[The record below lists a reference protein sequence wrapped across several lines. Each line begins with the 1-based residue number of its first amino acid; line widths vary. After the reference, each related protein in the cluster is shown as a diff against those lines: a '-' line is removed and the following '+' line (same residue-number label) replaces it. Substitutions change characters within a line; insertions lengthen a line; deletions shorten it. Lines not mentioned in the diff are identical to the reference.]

1 MIQKEVTE
9 IKNTLKYTDCS
20 IHKIAGCYVDTN
32 KMIHMV
38 SHDQFLC
45 LPEEDQ
51 HKYFAI
57 IKKGLSGKIGKNLIN
72 LSFDSNF
79 IERRDALLDLV
90 KTELADEDKINALF
104 EIIRDNYPYVD
115 NYYIMAVYGAY
126 DVPGI
131 SNDGI
136 EMIDASDEVYKF
148 VLTLICP
155 MKPSKAG
162 LTYNEK
168 DNVLENAVR
177 NLMVEDPMHGF
188 LFPSFNNRGTD
199 IHNLLLYSKKPDAVE
214 ESFIGGVFGCKA
226 PATAKKQNEI
236 FIEAVSTIETL
247 TFENAKNICTTICEK
262 EEEAKADEDKMVISE
277 RETINMLEASGIKTE
292 DLDTFKETLKEST
305 KENGELLT
313 SNIIEKSNKL
323 HVNTGITEI
332 SMPME
337 YADNIEVQKINGK
350 NCLVIEINDELTV
363 NGIKVNN
370 FNDLGIDFE

>member
-32 KMIHMV
+32 KMIHIV
-38 SHDQFLC
+38 SHEQFLC

-57 IKKGLSGKIGKNLIN
+57 IKKGLSGKVGKNLIN

-79 IERRDALLDLV
+79 IERRDYLLDLV
-90 KTELADEDKINALF
+90 KSELADEDKVNSLF
-104 EIIRDNYPYVD
+104 ETIRDSYPYVD

-126 DVPGI
+126 DVPGV
-131 SNDGI
+131 STDGI
-136 EMIDASDEVYKF
+136 EMDDASDEVYKF

-168 DNVLENAVR
+168 DNILENAVR

-199 IHNLLLYSKKPDAVE
+199 IHNLLFYSKKADAIE
-214 ESFIGGVFGCKA
+214 EGFIGNLFGCKA
-226 PATAKKQNEI
+226 PATAKKQNEV
-236 FIEAVSTIETL
+236 FLEAVSTIETL
-247 TFENAKNICTTICEK
+247 TFENAVNICTRISEK
-262 EEEAKADEDKMVISE
+262 EEASQVDEDKMVISE
-277 RETINMLEASGIKTE
+277 RETVNMLEASGVKSE
-292 DLDTFKETLKEST
+292 DLETFKKTLKDATDET
-305 KENGELLT
+305 RNLLT
-313 SNIIEKSNKL
+313 SNIIEQSNKL
-323 HVNTGITEI
+323 HVHTGITEI
-332 SMPME
+332 YMPMDH
-337 YADNIEVQKINGK
+337 ADNIEVQKINGK
-350 NCLVIEINDELTV
+350 NCIVIEINDELTV

-370 FNDLGIDFE
+370 FKNLEI